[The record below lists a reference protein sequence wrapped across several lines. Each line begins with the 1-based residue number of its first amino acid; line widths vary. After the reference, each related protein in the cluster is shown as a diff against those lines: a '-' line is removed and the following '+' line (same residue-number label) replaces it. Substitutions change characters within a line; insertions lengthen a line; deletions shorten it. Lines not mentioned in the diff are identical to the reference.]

1 VLLAMPLML
10 RDIVKTIV
18 SDQPDMEVVGELG
31 LDDDLSNAA
40 VETGADFVITSF
52 EETGL
57 HPSCTRLLDARSRVK
72 VLAIGGDGR
81 QAFLYELRPRRYAV
95 GELSPD
101 VLAAVIRKN
110 TTPRLR
116 LVGPRKGG
124 G

>member
-18 SDQPDMEVVGELG
+18 TDQPDMEVVGELG
-31 LDDDLSNAA
+31 LDDDVSNAA
-40 VETGADFVITSF
+40 TETGADFVITSL
-52 EETGL
+52 EATGL

-81 QAFLYELRPRRYAV
+81 HAFLYELQPRKHAL

-101 VLAAVIRKN
+101 VLVRVIRKN

-116 LVGPRKGG
+116 LVEPNRGG
-124 G
+124 T

>member
-1 VLLAMPLML
+1 MPLML

-18 SDQPDMEVVGELG
+18 IDQPDMEVVGELG
-31 LDDDLSNAA
+31 LEGDVSNVAA
-40 VETGADFVITSF
+40 ETAADFVITSLGDA
-52 EETGL
+52 GL
-57 HPSCTRLLDARSRVK
+57 HPSCARLLDARSRVK

-81 QAFLYELRPRRYAV
+81 NAFLYELQPRRSAV

-116 LVGPRKGG
+116 VVEPRSGG